1 MDLPPPGDRPKKKSG
16 RRQAEPDLFETAVP
30 AAHST
35 TPVRFAGTDNPRY
48 LRALHALLLRPVP
61 REHLDRV
68 AGCSNGPAL
77 IAALRDLGL
86 GMFGLPCTM
95 IPDHD
100 RDGQPI
106 RRGVYHLAETG
117 RRAIHAWMR
126 SRDKLAGD

>member
-1 MDLPPPGDRPKKKSG
+1 MELPRKPKKKKSG
-16 RRQAEPDLFETAVP
+16 RSPAIPDLFGNTISQP
-30 AAHST
+30 HST
-35 TPVRFAGTDNPRY
+35 SVVHFAGTENPRY

-117 RRAIHAWMR
+117 RRAIYAWMR

>member
-1 MDLPPPGDRPKKKSG
+1 MERPPPKPKKKKSG
-16 RRQAEPDLFETAVP
+16 RSPAIPDLLGNTISES
-30 AAHST
+30 HST
-35 TPVRFAGTDNPRY
+35 SPVRFAGTDNPRY

-61 REHLDRV
+61 REHLDQV

-106 RRGVYHLAETG
+106 RRGVYHLTETG
-117 RRAIHAWMR
+117 RRAIYAWMR